1 MAVLNTSVFRG
12 LKHVVSAALIV
23 TGGALLAFGPR
34 QGEEVP
40 PNCVMVDYWEKW
52 TGAEEEAMRVVVDD
66 FNSTVGREKHIYVR
80 FLSTSAIEQKTLVA
94 AAAGVPP
101 DVAGL
106 YNQDIPQF
114 SSMNA
119 LMPLDELATKYNIT
133 RDQYKKVY
141 WDEGCFDGHLY
152 GLVSSSY
159 DAALFYNKT
168 LFAEAADKLR
178 AKGLDPNRAPQTTAE
193 LDEYAAA
200 INRIDEHGRIEM
212 AGFLPS
218 EPGWYLNYICI
229 WFGGSWWNEKEH
241 KFTFTDPNVVRA
253 YEWVNGYAKRLGKEN
268 VTEFQSGVG
277 AFDTPMNSF
286 LVPTVAMVLQGTFF
300 ARFIHH
306 LDPAMDGQWA
316 AAPFPTDD
324 PKLKDVT
331 YCNCDV
337 LCIPR
342 EAKHKEAAFEFIA
355 FVQRQ
360 EETEKLATLQG
371 KFSPLANV
379 SPNFFKNNVN
389 NPYLSAF
396 DHLAA
401 SPNAHATEPVPI
413 LQEVVD
419 EMNNF
424 TQAMQLEQ
432 VTPEEGLRQ
441 MNQRLQEKYDRF
453 IEDQRERK
461 MPVQ

>member
-1 MAVLNTSVFRG
+1 MVFSKSVLGG
-12 LKHVVSAALIV
+12 LKHIVSAALV
-23 TGGALLAFGPR
+23 VAGGALLAFGPR
-34 QGEEVP
+34 SGEEVP
-40 PNCVMVDYWEKW
+40 PKFVMVDYWEKW
-52 TGAEEEAMRVVVDD
+52 TGAEEQAMRQVVDE

-80 FLSTSAIEQKTLVA
+80 YLSTSAIEQKTLVA

-101 DVAGL
+101 DIAGL

-114 SSMNA
+114 ASMNA
-119 LMPLDELATKYNIT
+119 LDPLDEKAAQHDIT
-133 RDQYKKVY
+133 EDQYKKVY
-141 WDEGCFDGHLY
+141 WDEGCFGGHLY
-152 GLVSSSY
+152 GLVSTAY

-168 LFAEAADKLR
+168 LYADAGDKLR
-178 AKGLDPNRAPQTTAE
+178 AKGLDPNRAPRTIAE

-200 INRIDEHGRIEM
+200 IDRVDRSGRIEM
-212 AGFLPS
+212 AGFMPS

-229 WFGGSWWNEKEH
+229 WFGGSWWNEQEH
-241 KFTFTDPNVVRA
+241 KFTFTDPKVVEA
-253 YEWVNGYAKRLGKEN
+253 YKWVNGFAKRLGPGN

-277 AFDTPMNSF
+277 AFDSPMNSF

-324 PKLKDVT
+324 PRLQDVT

-337 LCIPR
+337 MCIPR
-342 EAKHKEAAFEFIA
+342 EAKHKQEAFEFIA
-355 FVQRQ
+355 FVERQ
-360 EETEKLATLQG
+360 QEMEKLATLQG
-371 KFSPLANV
+371 KFSPLAKV
-379 SPNFFKNNVN
+379 SPDFFKNNVN
-389 NPYLSAF
+389 NPYLSVF

-424 TQAMQLEQ
+424 TQAMQLQQ

-441 MNQRLQEKYDRF
+441 MNQRLQQKYDRF
-453 IEDQRERK
+453 IADQRERK
-461 MPVQ
+461 MVVQ